1 MTIAPL
7 AITAGE
13 PAGIGL
19 DIVLQSIGQLPDCIV
34 ITDKNELLK
43 RAALLGIKVDVC
55 EQKPTHVNQLR
66 IKHIPVSTP
75 VTCGQLDPSNAQYV
89 LACLDEALQGIGENS
104 YSGMVT
110 APLHKGIINDAGIP
124 FTGHTEYLADHTHSD
139 VVMLLV
145 ADKLRVALAT
155 THLPLSEVPQAIT
168 PELLTQIISILHHD
182 LVKKFAIPQPRIG
195 VCGLNPHAGEQGHLG
210 REEIEIITPALDR
223 LKKSGINVM
232 GPYPADTIFT
242 PKQLQLV
249 DAVLAM
255 YHDQGLPTLKHIGFG
270 HAVNTT
276 LGLPI
281 IRTSVDH
288 GTALDLAGTGKSDAG
303 SLIAAVKLARQQVNA
318 IHKLSSTK

>member
-1 MTIAPL
+1 MSTLPL

-13 PAGIGL
+13 PAGIGF
-19 DIVLQSIGQLPDCIV
+19 DIILQSSDQLQDCV
-34 ITDKNELLK
+34 IIADKHELTK
-43 RAALLGIKVDVC
+43 RAELLGIDIETCNHAPAHAK
-55 EQKPTHVNQLR
+55 QLR
-66 IKHIPVSTP
+66 VKHIPVTKP
-75 VTCGQLDPSNAQYV
+75 VACGVLNPDNAQYV
-89 LACLDEALQGIGENS
+89 LHCLDEALRGIHAQE
-104 YSGMVT
+104 YAAIIT

-124 FTGHTEYLADHTHSD
+124 FTGHTEYLAERTNSE

-145 ADKLRVALAT
+145 ADKVRVALAT
-155 THLPLSEVPQAIT
+155 THIPLAQVAQAIT
-168 PELLTQIISILHHD
+168 PQLLTTIITTLHKD
-182 LVKKFAIPQPRIG
+182 LIKKFGISRPRIG

-210 REEIEIITPALDR
+210 REELEVIEPTLNKLR
-223 LKKSGINVM
+223 NQGIDIY

-249 DAVLAM
+249 DVVLAM

-288 GTALDLAGTGKSDAG
+288 GTAIDLAGTSKSDAG
-303 SLIAAVKLARQQVNA
+303 SLIAAVELARQQVNA
-318 IHKLSSTK
+318 MQLK

>member
-1 MTIAPL
+1 MSTLPL

-13 PAGIGL
+13 PAGIGI
-19 DIVLQSIGQLPDCIV
+19 DIILQSSDQLNDCV
-34 ITDKNELLK
+34 IIADKYELIK
-43 RAALLGIKVDVC
+43 RAKLLGIDIETCNHV
-55 EQKPTHVNQLR
+55 PTQPKQLR
-66 IKHIPVSTP
+66 VKHIPVAQP
-75 VTCGQLDPSNAQYV
+75 VHCGAPNPNNAHYV
-89 LACLDEALQGIGENS
+89 LHCLDEALRGIETQE
-104 YSGMVT
+104 YSAMIT

-124 FTGHTEYLADHTHSD
+124 FTGHTEYLADRTNSD

-145 ADKLRVALAT
+145 ADQVRVALAT
-155 THLPLSEVPQAIT
+155 THLPLAQVAQAIT
-168 PELLTQIISILHHD
+168 PQLLTTIITILHKD
-182 LVKKFAIPQPRIG
+182 LINKFGISQPRIG

-210 REEIEIITPALDR
+210 REELEVIEPTLNKLRNQGMDIY
-223 LKKSGINVM
+223 

-249 DAVLAM
+249 DVVLAM

-288 GTALDLAGTGKSDAG
+288 GTAIDLAGTGKSDAG
-303 SLIAAVKLARQQVNA
+303 SLIAAVKLARQQVNTMQL
-318 IHKLSSTK
+318 K